1 MRKEGYEY
9 VTINPM
15 TLDDFNQFINDQDA
29 LFNRVKD
36 TNQTDRER
44 VFARTI
50 KLGEEYGEL
59 CNEVLASVGDQRKD
73 KLTDHDRQNLE
84 DEFADVIITTFL
96 LAKSMNV
103 DVMGTLDHKIQKIK
117 DKHNKQL

>member
-1 MRKEGYEY
+1 
-9 VTINPM
+9 M
-15 TLDDFNQFINDQDA
+15 TLDDFKQFIDDQDA
-29 LFNRVKD
+29 LFNQVKD
-36 TNQTDRER
+36 TNQTNRER
-44 VFARTI
+44 TFARTI

-84 DEFADVIITTFL
+84 AEFADVLITTFL

-103 DVMGTLDHKIQKIK
+103 DVMSTLDHKIQKIK
-117 DKHNKQL
+117 DKHNKQF